1 MSGVGLRSSV
11 RRIVPLAWPVFVGQ
25 VAVLGFGTVD
35 TVLVARHS
43 PTDLAALAV
52 GGASYIT
59 VFVGLM
65 GLVLGVSPI
74 VGQLFGA
81 KKLHEV
87 GHQAWQALW
96 LALAAAV
103 LGSAVLVFPGPFL
116 ALSQATPAVA
126 DKVRGY
132 LMALAFAL
140 PASLLFT
147 VYRGF
152 NVAVSRPKAV
162 MALQVAGFV
171 LKVPLSLALVKGVPA
186 LGLPA
191 LGVVGCGIGTLI
203 VMWAQVLVAWAVIW
217 RDPFYRRFNLHGP
230 GQWAPHWASLR
241 ALLKLGV
248 PMGLSILVEV
258 SGFSMMAI
266 FISRLGETAVAGHQ
280 IAVNLVSLL
289 FMLPL
294 GLSNATSTLVAQ
306 RIGAGDLPD
315 ARRLGWHGLQFTV
328 ALALAVALLVF
339 TVREQVLRL
348 YTDNPA
354 VIAAALPL
362 LAWVVLF
369 HTADAAQT
377 VSAFVLRAWQVTT
390 APMLIFVLALW
401 GVGLGGGYALAFNPH
416 TVLPADWQGARGF
429 WIASTCGLTLA
440 AGLLGGL
447 LARVLARVRAQVQAQ
462 VLAQTRREAAEAA
475 PAAGAISLRAARAD
489 PAPTAATPGRPAA

>member
-1 MSGVGLRSSV
+1 MSSTGLRSSV

-52 GGASYIT
+52 GGATYIT

-81 KKLHEV
+81 KKLHEA

-96 LALAAAV
+96 LALAVSV
-103 LGSAVLVFPGPFL
+103 LGSALLAFPGPFL
-116 ALSQATPAVA
+116 ALAQATPAVA

-162 MALQVAGFV
+162 MALQVAGLV
-171 LKVPLSLALVKGVPA
+171 LKVPLSLALVTGVPA

-191 LGVVGCGIGTLI
+191 LGVLGCGIGTLI
-203 VMWAQVLVAWAVIW
+203 VMWVQALVAWAVLW
-217 RDPFYRRFNLHGP
+217 RDPFYQRFNLHGT
-230 GQWAPHWASLR
+230 GQRAPHWGSLR

-248 PMGLSILVEV
+248 PLGLAVGVEV

-289 FMLPL
+289 FMVPL

-306 RIGAGDLPD
+306 RIGAADLPD
-315 ARRLGWHGLQFTV
+315 ARRLGWHGLQFAV
-328 ALALAVALLVF
+328 GLALVMALVNFAL
-339 TVREQVLRL
+339 REQVLRL
-348 YTDNPA
+348 YTHNPA
-354 VIAAALPL
+354 VLAAALPL

-377 VSAFVLRAWQVTT
+377 MAAFVLRAWHITT
-390 APMLIFVLALW
+390 APMLIFVGALW

-429 WIASTCGLTLA
+429 WIASTSGLTLA
-440 AGLLGGL
+440 ACLLSGL
-447 LARVLARVRAQVQAQ
+447 LAW
-462 VLAQTRREAAEAA
+462 VLAQKRRESAMAPAGAPAAA
-475 PAAGAISLRAARAD
+475 PAL
-489 PAPTAATPGRPAA
+489 PAA